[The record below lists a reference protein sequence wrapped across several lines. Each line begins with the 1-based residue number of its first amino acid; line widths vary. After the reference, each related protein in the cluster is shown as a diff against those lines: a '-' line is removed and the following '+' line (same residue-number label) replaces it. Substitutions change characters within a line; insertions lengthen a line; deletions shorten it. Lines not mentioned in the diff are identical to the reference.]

1 MIFAAEAEK
10 VVASNVT
17 LTDWIVAAVILAAG
31 LAAGRIGRSI
41 VVRAIGK
48 GDEEEPLAV
57 QVVGRII
64 TSLAAVAG
72 FIYALSVLGIR
83 LGPLVGALGIG
94 GLAIAFAAQSILANF
109 LASVILQVK
118 RPFRNGDLIQTN
130 EQEGTVEDVNFRTV
144 VLRTY
149 NGERVMVPC
158 AEVLSQPIVN
168 YSTLGRR
175 RTALEIGVPYDA
187 DLERVRQLLISA
199 VNRVEGARDQPPPE
213 VWVESFGDSSI
224 TAVVRFWHAP
234 DQPTLWRV
242 RSDVAIACKRALDQA
257 GIEIPF
263 PQRVLHFADGRV
275 TVADG
280 RSTET
285 DGRSNDTDGRARQ
298 PERASSD
305 LY

>member
-10 VVASNVT
+10 VVASNLT
-17 LTDWIVAAVILAAG
+17 LSDWVVAAVILAAG

-48 GDEEEPLAV
+48 PDEEDEPLAV

-64 TSLAAVAG
+64 TSLAAVAA

-94 GLAIAFAAQSILANF
+94 GLAIAFAAQSILSNF

-130 EQEGTVEDVNFRTV
+130 DQDGTVEDVNFRTV

-149 NGERVMVPC
+149 GGERVMVPC
-158 AEVLSQPIVN
+158 AEVLSRPIVN

-187 DLERVRQLLISA
+187 DLKRVREVLLAA
-199 VNRVEGARDQPPPE
+199 VEQVDGARDQPPPE
-213 VWVESFGDSSI
+213 VWVESFGESSV
-224 TAVVRFWHAP
+224 TVVVRFWHAP
-234 DQPTLWRV
+234 DLPTLWRV
-242 RSDVAIACKRALDQA
+242 RSEVAIAAKRALDHA
-257 GIEIPF
+257 GIEMPF
-263 PQRVLHFADGRV
+263 PQRVLHF
-275 TVADG
+275 
-280 RSTET
+280 
-285 DGRSNDTDGRARQ
+285 SNV
-298 PERASSD
+298 PERAPSD